1 MPFQEPHHSKDMQQD
16 TDRRTVSEA
25 SKILLW
31 PITSLTWTRPSIRP
45 KLDVEDIIV
54 IRTLPQPKGEPRSY
68 SATTHQSTSA
78 PTLLPDS
85 LDQDARPR
93 LRIGQTSVVGNAED
107 LGARKTMDSK
117 IIFFLGL
124 LLAASGLASPPV
136 ALVGGIA
143 YGFTVEHPL
152 RREASS
158 LAKLLLQLSVILLGF
173 GMNLKQVIHAGKSGF
188 LYTAISITSA
198 VALGLLLGKLLK
210 IRGKASYLITMGT
223 AVCGGSAIAA
233 LAPITEANEEEISI
247 SMGTVFLLNSVALL
261 LFPAVGWWLHL
272 SQNQFGLWAALAIHD
287 TSSVVGASAKYG
299 NQALAIG
306 TSVKLA
312 RALWVVPISLVTAS
326 MMGRIASA
334 TGKAHK
340 AKIKVPWFIFLF
352 ILASVA
358 STYLVRFAP
367 VYGDMNHLGKLGL
380 TATLFL
386 IGTSLSRKTLKQV
399 GFRPLLQGVVLW
411 IIVGCASLA
420 AIYYHV
426 ISI

>member
-1 MPFQEPHHSKDMQQD
+1 VIQTLQRPSDELKNNSTTTHRMTLAPTMVP
-16 TDRRTVSEA
+16 DRLDEE
-25 SKILLW
+25 
-31 PITSLTWTRPSIRP
+31 TRPRF
-45 KLDVEDIIV
+45 
-54 IRTLPQPKGEPRSY
+54 
-68 SATTHQSTSA
+68 H
-78 PTLLPDS
+78 
-85 LDQDARPR
+85 
-93 LRIGQTSVVGNAED
+93 IGQTSVVGGGAD
-107 LGARKTMDSK
+107 PGARKTMDSK

-124 LLAASGLASPPV
+124 LLAASGLVSPPV

-173 GMNLKQVIHAGKSGF
+173 GMNLNQVIHAGKSGIV
-188 LYTAISITSA
+188 YTAISITSA

-223 AVCGGSAIAA
+223 AICGGSAIAA
-233 LAPITEANEEEISI
+233 LSPITDANEEEISI

-261 LFPAVGWWLHL
+261 LFPAVGLWLHL

-287 TSSVVGASAKYG
+287 TSSVVGAAAKYG

-306 TSVKLA
+306 TTVKLA
-312 RALWVVPISLVTAS
+312 RALWIVPISLLTAS
-326 MMGRIASA
+326 MMGRMASTA
-334 TGKAHK
+334 GKAHK
-340 AKIKVPWFIFLF
+340 AKVKVPWFIFLF
-352 ILASVA
+352 ILASVV
-358 STYLVRFAP
+358 STYIVRFAT

>member
-1 MPFQEPHHSKDMQQD
+1 MV
-16 TDRRTVSEA
+16 RTGQ
-25 SKILLW
+25 
-31 PITSLTWTRPSIRP
+31 RPYDGL
-45 KLDVEDIIV
+45 KNF
-54 IRTLPQPKGEPRSY
+54 
-68 SATTHQSTSA
+68 SATTHQIIPNSSMFPGGLDA
-78 PTLLPDS
+78 GAGSRTL
-85 LDQDARPR
+85 
-93 LRIGQTSVVGNAED
+93 IGQTSVVADGLNS
-107 LGARKTMDSK
+107 GARKAIDSK

-124 LLAASGLASPPV
+124 LLAASGLVSPPV

-143 YGFTVEHPL
+143 YGFTMDHPL

-173 GMNLKQVIHAGKSGF
+173 GMNLHQVIHAGKLGF

-198 VALGLLLGKLLK
+198 VAIGLLLGRLLK

-223 AVCGGSAIAA
+223 AICGGSAIAA
-233 LAPITEANEEEISI
+233 LAPITEAGEEEISI

-261 LFPAVGWWLHL
+261 VFPAVGWWLHL

-287 TSSVVGASAKYG
+287 TSSVVGAAARYG

-306 TSVKLA
+306 TTVKLA
-312 RALWVVPISLVTAS
+312 RALWIVPISLLTAFMMSPKDSVT
-326 MMGRIASA
+326 GE
-334 TGKAHK
+334 AHK
-340 AKIKVPWFIFLF
+340 AKVKVPWFILLF

-358 STYLVRFAP
+358 STYLARFAP
-367 VYGDMNHLGKLGL
+367 VYGDMSHLGRLGL

-386 IGTSLSRKTLKQV
+386 IGTSLSKKTLKQV
-399 GFRPLLQGVVLW
+399 GLRPLLQGVVLW

-426 ISI
+426 ITI